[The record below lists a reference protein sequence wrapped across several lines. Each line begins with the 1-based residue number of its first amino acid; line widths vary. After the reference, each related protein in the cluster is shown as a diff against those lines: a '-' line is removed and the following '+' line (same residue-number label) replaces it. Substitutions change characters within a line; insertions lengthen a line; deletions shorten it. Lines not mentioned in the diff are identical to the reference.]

1 LKTNRRGHDETPSGV
16 EVRVSFGFVAAR
28 PKPCPFKA
36 RLPLRF
42 KDARRGTL
50 FIAMVSKLKNTGAAA
65 LPYLRPDGLKFL
77 KGLEKHNDREW
88 FNGRKALYEA
98 ELKEPMLAII
108 RKITDAMLEFA
119 PNHVRPAEKSLF
131 RIYRDTRF
139 SNNKLPYKTHVAAWW
154 SHMGME
160 KTSGAGYYFQVSPKG
175 VVIAAG
181 AYMPEKEQLAAIRN
195 WLVDNHVEFRK
206 LLNKPAVKKTF
217 TEFEGEALTRPPKG
231 FPCEHPAMD
240 LIKCKQWGLSTTLP
254 AETAQET
261 NFAQTLI
268 RHFKLLAPVV
278 DALNTPIAASLA
290 PKKKVL
296 FGLH

>member
-1 LKTNRRGHDETPSGV
+1 MAT
-16 EVRVSFGFVAAR
+16 
-28 PKPCPFKA
+28 
-36 RLPLRF
+36 
-42 KDARRGTL
+42 
-50 FIAMVSKLKNTGAAA
+50 KLKSAPAA
-65 LPYLRPDGLKFL
+65 LPYFRPEALTFLRNLAR
-77 KGLEKHNDREW
+77 HNDREW
-88 FNGRKALYEA
+88 FAPRKALYEA

-108 RKITDAMLEFA
+108 RRITDAMMEFA

-195 WLVDNHVEFRK
+195 WLLENHVAFRK
-206 LLNKPAVKKTF
+206 ILQRPAVRKAF
-217 TEFEGEALTRPPKG
+217 SEFEGEALTRPPKG
-231 FPCEHPAMD
+231 FPCEHAAMD
-240 LIKCKQWGLSTTLP
+240 LIKQKQWGLSTTLP
-254 AETAQET
+254 AETALEK
-261 NFAQTLI
+261 NFSQTVI
-268 RHFKLLAPVV
+268 RHFKLLAPMV
-278 DALNTPIAASLA
+278 DALNTPIAASLV
-290 PKKKVL
+290 PRKRVL

>member
-1 LKTNRRGHDETPSGV
+1 MATKLKTAST
-16 EVRVSFGFVAAR
+16 
-28 PKPCPFKA
+28 
-36 RLPLRF
+36 
-42 KDARRGTL
+42 
-50 FIAMVSKLKNTGAAA
+50 AAA
-65 LPYLRPDGLKFL
+65 LIGPEGMKFL
-77 KGLEKHNDREW
+77 RGLEKNNDRAW
-88 FNGRKALYEA
+88 FNERKAVYEA

-108 RKITDAMLEFA
+108 RKVTDAMLEFA

-195 WLVDNHVEFRK
+195 WLLENHAAFRA

-231 FPCEHPAMD
+231 FPAEHPALD

-254 AETAQET
+254 AETAADPQ
-261 NFAQTLI
+261 FAQVVI
-268 RHFKLLAPVV
+268 KHFKLLAPVV
-278 DALNTPIAASLA
+278 DALNTPIAATV
-290 PKKKVL
+290 PKKRVM
-296 FGLH
+296 FGL